1 MQRHASWGGTKCLNF
16 SEYSPCLSALR
27 LTRSFP
33 SCVLGPLDFAP
44 FSRLMRAFSSGRHI
58 ELLGIEMLEKRPSV
72 FGGGPFGLLPASK
85 YFLIATPERLYLWRH
100 EQPDGA
106 EVPPQVTVDAEN
118 VLEPYFQK
126 LHQEPSKIGPEAF
139 EHLVLAWLKDIAKPD
154 RATPDGYPSQ
164 EDASSQWLAELSR
177 SLKEADIELNP
188 RS

>member
-1 MQRHASWGGTKCLNF
+1 M
-16 SEYSPCLSALR
+16 LS
-27 LTRSFP
+27 
-33 SCVLGPLDFAP
+33 
-44 FSRLMRAFSSGRHI
+44 H
-58 ELLGIEMLEKRPSV
+58 
-72 FGGGPFGLLPASK
+72 GLLPASK

-100 EQPDGA
+100 EQPDSA
-106 EVPPQVTVDAEN
+106 EAPPQVTVDAEI

-154 RATPDGYPSQ
+154 RATPDGYPSH
-164 EDASSQWLAELSR
+164 EDASSQWLAERSR